1 MVCSTENFQENNKM
15 FTYEWLGTPT
25 ESGIR
30 PVLQRRSL
38 QSTNSL
44 KAAVAYAQTELK
56 KKEVFARGQ
65 QTYGIRIFNNDSILV
80 WTGNI
85 DDA

>member
-1 MVCSTENFQENNKM
+1 M
-15 FTYEWLGTPT
+15 FTYEWLGMPT

-30 PVLQRRSL
+30 PILQRRSL
-38 QSTNSL
+38 QSAENL

-65 QTYGIRIFNNDSILV
+65 QTYGIRVLDNDSVLV
-80 WTGNI
+80 WAENI

>member
-1 MVCSTENFQENNKM
+1 M
-15 FTYEWLGTPT
+15 FTYEWLGTRT

-30 PVLQRRSL
+30 PVLQRRSS

-44 KAAVAYAQTELK
+44 KAAVIYAQTELK
-56 KKEVFARGQ
+56 KKEIFAGGQ
-65 QTYGIRIFNNDSILV
+65 QTYGIRILNNDSILV
-80 WTGNI
+80 WAENI

>member
-1 MVCSTENFQENNKM
+1 M
-15 FTYEWLGTPT
+15 FTYEWLGMPT

-30 PVLQRRSL
+30 PILQRRSL
-38 QSTNSL
+38 QSAENL

-65 QTYGIRIFNNDSILV
+65 QTYGIRVLNNDSVLV
-80 WTGNI
+80 WAENI